1 LKNIQAS
8 RRDFLKSSGIASV
21 GLALGISGFTRDAA
35 VKKISPAIIKLEI
48 NPFIIIDTA
57 GNITLVNP
65 RPDMGQGSTQ
75 AVPSLL
81 AEELEVSLD
90 KVLIVQS
97 DGKGKYGSQ
106 TSGGSSSVRE
116 LWMPIRKAGAAAR
129 EMLTTVA
136 AKRWNVP
143 VSECKAQDGKITHP
157 ASGKSFTYGE
167 LADDASK
174 LEIPKSPKLKESRD
188 FKIIG
193 KYNKRLDV
201 PERVTG
207 KAVYGIDVDV
217 PGMVYA
223 SILHSPVIHG
233 KVAKIDDSETK
244 KVKGVLQVIKTERT
258 MPHRTS
264 EAVAVVATNW
274 WAALKGKKALRVQ
287 WDNADYENTLT
298 TASYFDHL
306 QKAAEKPGINF
317 EEKGDFAAKYTSAA
331 EKLEA
336 SYETPFLAHAPI
348 EPENAVAHVKE
359 DGSVEIWA
367 PVQGPD
373 WALRDVCGYMKL
385 KPEQVKINVT
395 LLGGAFGRKAYHD
408 FLLEACHIS
417 REIKKPVKVIWTRED
432 GISQGPYRPGMLSH
446 MQGFVE
452 DGKITGFHHHAIG
465 ESIAGQVFKGLKE
478 DEADS
483 WIGGELSTE
492 NNKYQFN
499 TASKISWTHVKT
511 DIPVVWWRSVYASNF
526 GWGQECFMDEL
537 AHLAKKDPL
546 KARLEMLS
554 DQRFKTVLDTLAQK
568 ADWETRLPEGSG
580 KGMAVFK
587 SFGSICAVCI
597 TVSKKDNGL
606 KIDKVVSVIDCG
618 HYVNPDNVKAQTEGN
633 IVMGLTAAIKDG
645 ITFTNGMSDQTN
657 FHQFNLMRLNEMPL
671 IDIHIVESGA
681 EPGGVGE
688 PGLPPVAPALGNAVF
703 AATGKRIRKL
713 PLSILLTWLN
723 RGQIPF
729 NKFKIGL
736 EDVCL

>member
-1 LKNIQAS
+1 MENIQPS
-8 RRDFLKSSGIASV
+8 RRSFLKAGGLASV
-21 GLALGISGFTRDAA
+21 GLALGISGFTRNAA

-81 AEELEVSLD
+81 AEELEVSLE

-97 DGKGKYGSQ
+97 DGNGKYGSQ

-129 EMLTTVA
+129 EMLTTTA

-143 VSECKAQDGKITHP
+143 VSECKAEDGKIVHP
-157 ASGKSFTYGE
+157 GSGRSFTYGE

-174 LEIPKSPKLKESRD
+174 LEIPKAPKLKESKD

-207 KAVYGIDVDV
+207 KAVYGIDVEV

-233 KVAKIDDSETK
+233 KVLNIDDSETK
-244 KVKGVLQVIKTERT
+244 KVKGVLKVIKTERT

-264 EAVAVVATNW
+264 EAVAVVATNY
-274 WAALKGKKALRVQ
+274 WAALKGKKALKVT
-287 WDNADYENTLT
+287 WDNADYEKTLNTADYYKA
-298 TASYFDHL
+298 TA
-306 QKAAEKPGINF
+306 QAAAKPGVNF
-317 EEKGDFAAKYTSAA
+317 EEKGDFAAKYAKA
-331 EKLEA
+331 QEKLEA
-336 SYETPFLAHAPI
+336 NYQTPFLAHAPI
-348 EPENAVAHVKE
+348 EPENAIAHVKE
-359 DGSVEIWA
+359 DGTVEIWG

-373 WALRDVCGYMKL
+373 WTLRDVCGYLKV
-385 KPEQVKINVT
+385 KPEQVKINVA

-408 FLLEACHIS
+408 FVLEACHLS
-417 REIKKPVKVIWTRED
+417 REVKKPVKVIWSRED
-432 GISQGPYRPGMLSH
+432 DIAQGPYRPGMLSH

-452 DGKITGFHHHAIG
+452 NGKITGFHHHTIG
-465 ESIAGQVFKGLKE
+465 ESILGQVFKGLKE
-478 DEADS
+478 DEADA

-492 NNKYQFN
+492 NSKYQFDS
-499 TASKISWTHVKT
+499 ASKISWTNVKT
-511 DIPVVWWRSVYASNF
+511 DIPIVWWRSVYASNF
-526 GWGQECFMDEL
+526 GWGQECFVDEL

-546 KARLEMLS
+546 QARLDILP
-554 DQRFKTVLDTLAQK
+554 DPRFQKVLKTLAEK
-568 ADWETRLPEGSG
+568 ANWEEKLPEGSG
-580 KGMAVFK
+580 RGLAVFK
-587 SFGSICAVCI
+587 SFGSISACCI
-597 TVSKKDNGL
+597 TVSKKDKGVQ
-606 KIDKVVSVIDCG
+606 IDKVVSVIDCG

-645 ITFTNGMSDQTN
+645 ITFTNGKCDQNN
-657 FHQFNLMRLNEMPL
+657 FHEYNIMRLNEMPKIEVHI
-671 IDIHIVESGA
+671 IDSDEV
-681 EPGGVGE
+681 PGGVGE
-688 PGLPPVAPALGNAVF
+688 PGLPPIAPALGNAVF
-703 AATGKRIRKL
+703 AATGKRMRTL
-713 PLSILLTWLN
+713 PFDIHNL
-723 RGQIPF
+723 G
-729 NKFKIGL
+729 
-736 EDVCL
+736 

>member
-1 LKNIQAS
+1 LENIKPS
-8 RRDFLKSSGIASV
+8 RRDFIKASTLTTF

-35 VKKISPAIIKLEI
+35 LKKITPAILRLEI

-81 AEELEVSLD
+81 AEELEVSLE

-97 DGKGKYGSQ
+97 DGMGKYGSQ

-129 EMLTTVA
+129 EMLTSTA
-136 AKRWNVP
+136 AKKWNVP
-143 VSECKAQDGKITHP
+143 VTECIAEDGKIHHRAT
-157 ASGKSFTYGE
+157 GKSLTYGE

-174 LEIPKSPKLKESRD
+174 LEIPKDPKLKEARD

-201 PERVTG
+201 PERVNG
-207 KAVYGIDVDV
+207 KAVYGIDIDI

-223 SILHSPVIHG
+223 SILHSPAIHG
-233 KVAKIDDSETK
+233 KVVSIDDSEAK

-258 MPHRTS
+258 MPHRS
-264 EAVAVVATNW
+264 AEAVAVVATNW
-274 WAALKGKKALRVQ
+274 WAALKGKKALRVK
-287 WDNADYENTLT
+287 WDNADYEKTLT
-298 TASYFDHL
+298 TASYFA
-306 QKAAEKPGINF
+306 QTYEAAKKEGINF
-317 EEKGDFAAKYTSAA
+317 EEKGDFTAKYTTAKD
-331 EKLEA
+331 KLEA
-336 SYETPFLAHAPI
+336 QYETPFLAHAPI
-348 EPENAVAHVKE
+348 EPENAVVHVKE

-373 WALRDVCGYMKL
+373 WALRDVCGYLKI

-417 REIKKPVKVIWTRED
+417 KELKKPVKVIWTRED
-432 GISQGPYRPGMLSH
+432 DISQGPYRPGMLSQ

-452 DGKITGFHHHAIG
+452 DGKITGYHHHAIG
-465 ESIAGQVFKGLKE
+465 ESIVGQVFKGLKD
-478 DEADS
+478 DEADP
-483 WIGGELSTE
+483 WLSEEISTG
-492 NNKYQFN
+492 NNKYNFSS
-499 TASKISWTHVKT
+499 ASKVSWTNVKT

-526 GWGQECFMDEL
+526 GWGQECFIDEL

-546 KARLEMLS
+546 KARMEILP
-554 DQRFKTVLDTLAQK
+554 DDRFKKVLETLAEK
-568 ADWETRLPEGSG
+568 ANWAEKLPEGTG

-587 SFGSICAVCI
+587 SFGSISACCI
-597 TVSKKDNGL
+597 TVSKSGQGI
-606 KIDKVVSVIDCG
+606 KIDRVVSVIDCG

-633 IVMGLTAAIKDG
+633 IVMGITAAIKDG
-645 ITFTNGMSDQTN
+645 ITFTNGVCDQSN
-657 FHQFNLMRLNEMPL
+657 YHQYNVLRLNETPVME
-671 IDIHIVESGA
+671 IHIVDSGA
-681 EPGGVGE
+681 VPGGVGE

-703 AATGKRIRKL
+703 AATGKRLRKL
-713 PLSILLTWLN
+713 PFDINNL
-723 RGQIPF
+723 G
-729 NKFKIGL
+729 
-736 EDVCL
+736 

>member
-1 LKNIQAS
+1 LIL
-8 RRDFLKSSGIASV
+8 R
-21 GLALGISGFTRDAA
+21 
-35 VKKISPAIIKLEI
+35 
-48 NPFIIIDTA
+48 

-81 AEELEVSLD
+81 AEELEVSLE

-97 DGKGKYGSQ
+97 DGMGKYGSQ

-129 EMLTTVA
+129 EMLTSTA
-136 AKRWNVP
+136 AKKWNVP
-143 VSECKAQDGKITHP
+143 VTECIAEDGKIHHKAT
-157 ASGKSFTYGE
+157 GKSLTYGE

-174 LEIPKSPKLKESRD
+174 LEIPKDPKLKEAKD

-201 PERVTG
+201 PERVNG
-207 KAVYGIDVDV
+207 KAVYGIDIDI

-223 SILHSPVIHG
+223 SILHSPAIHG
-233 KVAKIDDSETK
+233 KVVSIDDSEAK

-258 MPHRTS
+258 MPHRSS

-274 WAALKGKKALRVQ
+274 WAALKGKKALRVK
-287 WDNADYENTLT
+287 WDNADYEKTLT
-298 TASYFDHL
+298 TASYFA
-306 QKAAEKPGINF
+306 QTYEAAKKEGINF
-317 EEKGDFAAKYTSAA
+317 EEKGDFTAKYTTAKD
-331 EKLEA
+331 KLEA
-336 SYETPFLAHAPI
+336 QYETPFLAHAPI
-348 EPENAVAHVKE
+348 EPENAVVHVKE

-373 WALRDVCGYMKL
+373 WALRDVCGYLKI

-417 REIKKPVKVIWTRED
+417 KELKKPVKVIWTRED
-432 GISQGPYRPGMLSH
+432 DISQGPYRPGMLSH

-452 DGKITGFHHHAIG
+452 DGKITGYHHHAIG
-465 ESIAGQVFKGLKE
+465 ESIVGQVFKGLKD
-478 DEADS
+478 DEADP
-483 WIGGELSTE
+483 WLSEEISTG
-492 NNKYQFN
+492 NNKYNFSS
-499 TASKISWTHVKT
+499 ASKVSWTNVKT

-526 GWGQECFMDEL
+526 GWGQECFIDEL

-546 KARLEMLS
+546 KARMEILP
-554 DQRFKTVLDTLAQK
+554 DDRFKKVLETLAEK
-568 ADWETRLPEGSG
+568 ANWAEKLPEGTG

-587 SFGSICAVCI
+587 SFGSISACCI
-597 TVSKKDNGL
+597 TVSKSGQGV
-606 KIDKVVSVIDCG
+606 KIDRVVSVIDCG

-633 IVMGLTAAIKDG
+633 IVMGITAAIKDG
-645 ITFTNGMSDQTN
+645 ITFTNGVCDQSN
-657 FHQFNLMRLNEMPL
+657 YHQYNVLRLNETPVME
-671 IDIHIVESGA
+671 IHIVDSGA
-681 EPGGVGE
+681 VPGGVGE

-703 AATGKRIRKL
+703 AATGKRLRKL
-713 PLSILLTWLN
+713 PFDINNL
-723 RGQIPF
+723 G
-729 NKFKIGL
+729 
-736 EDVCL
+736 